1 MTTNLLSSRFQAA
14 LLFSLCSLLGA
25 APIGAAEAE
34 KSPQAVQLKIG
45 TILATNQADCLDS
58 QLAKM
63 KQQLEVIKYRCYR
76 LIGQEAQKGSWQNN
90 TVFEIPGGRTLVVAP
105 QELRNNRI
113 SLKVRLLEK
122 EKPIVD
128 TTVRFPNKGNFLLG
142 GPAHEGGVLI
152 LSISAMTQ

>member
-1 MTTNLLSSRFQAA
+1 MKLPWSLSQAT
-14 LLFSLCSLLGA
+14 LLFSLWTVLGS
-25 APIGAAEAE
+25 APAGAAEAE
-34 KSPQAVQLKIG
+34 KSQQAVQLKIG

-58 QLAKM
+58 QLSKM

-76 LIGQEAQKGSWQNN
+76 LIREESQKGSWQGN
-90 TVFEIPGGRTLVVAP
+90 TVFEIPGGRSLLVTP

-113 SLKVRLLEK
+113 SLKVRLLEG

-152 LSISAMTQ
+152 LSISASTP

>member
-1 MTTNLLSSRFQAA
+1 MTTKLRWSLFQAT
-14 LLFSLCSLLGA
+14 LLFSLYAALGS
-25 APIGAAEAE
+25 APAGAAEAE
-34 KSPQAVQLKIG
+34 KSQQAVQLKIG
-45 TILATNQADCLDS
+45 TILATNQADCLDN

-76 LIGQEAQKGSWQNN
+76 LIREESQKGSWQGN
-90 TVFEIPGGRTLVVAP
+90 TVFEIPGGRSLVVTP

-113 SLKVRLLEK
+113 SLKVRLLEG